1 MRQGFAST
9 APPAGPGQRH
19 LKRKATVAFLASCVA
34 LLLAAGPAPAQGL
47 LDANCPGPPNT
58 SVDPDPGD
66 RDVQTFTAQRTGSL
80 VRGETEISKLGG
92 AADWVM
98 QIVTTDGSG
107 TPTNNV
113 LASTT
118 IANASVPD
126 GDSRIVG
133 LFAPP
138 ASVVAGQQFGLLIA
152 RPGESY
158 TLRDQS
164 NAPCPGQEFFSASG
178 GPFMGEPIF
187 DFDFAVFVDPTNA
200 FTLGKAALNKKKGTA
215 TLNLTLPNPGDLTGS
230 GNGAKVSSTRAVTSK
245 SVGAGQAQ
253 LLIKA
258 KGTKKRKLNE
268 TGKVKV
274 AVAVTYTPTGGDP
287 NTQSVKVKLK
297 KKLKR

>member
-1 MRQGFAST
+1 MRQGIAST
-9 APPAGPGQRH
+9 APPAGRGQRD
-19 LKRKATVAFLASCVA
+19 LKRKAAVALLTGSGV
-34 LLLAAGPAPAQGL
+34 LLLAARPAPAQDL

-80 VRGETEISKLGG
+80 VRGETEISKPGG

-133 LFAPP
+133 LFASP
-138 ASVVAGQQFGLLIA
+138 ASVVAGQQLGLLIA
-152 RPGESY
+152 RSQGESY
-158 TLRDQS
+158 TLRDRS
-164 NAPCPGQEFFSASG
+164 DNPCPGQEFFSASG
-178 GPFMGEPIF
+178 GPFMAEPIF
-187 DFDFAVFVDPTNA
+187 DFVFAVFVKPTNA
-200 FTLGKAALNKKKGTA
+200 FTLGALALNKKKGTA
-215 TLNLTLPNPGDLTGS
+215 TLTVNVPNPGELTGS
-230 GNGAKVSSTRAVTSK
+230 GNGVNASSAGRAVISK

-258 KGTKKRKLNE
+258 KGKKKKQLNQK
-268 TGKVKV
+268 GKVKLSV
-274 AVAVTYTPTGGDP
+274 AATYTPTGGDP
-287 NTQSVKVKLK
+287 STQSVKVKLK
-297 KKLKR
+297 KTL

>member
-1 MRQGFAST
+1 MPQSPFSL
-9 APPAGPGQRH
+9 APWC
-19 LKRKATVAFLASCVA
+19 FS
-34 LLLAAGPAPAQGL
+34 LAAGPAPAQDL

-80 VRGETEISKLGG
+80 VRGETEISKPGG

-133 LFAPP
+133 LFASP
-138 ASVVAGQQFGLLIA
+138 ASVVAGQQLGLLIT

-164 NAPCPGQEFFSASG
+164 DAPCPGQEFFSVSG
-178 GPFMGEPIF
+178 GPFMAEPIF
-187 DFDFAVFVDPTNA
+187 DFVFAVFVKPSNA
-200 FTLGKAALNKKKGTA
+200 VTLGAITRNKKKGTA
-215 TLNLTLPNPGDLTGS
+215 TLTVNVPNHGELTGS
-230 GNGAKVSSTRAVTSK
+230 GKDVNVTGAAVISRTVTAPGDVK
-245 SVGAGQAQ
+245 
-253 LLIKA
+253 LTILA
-258 KGTKKRKLNE
+258 KGKKLRKLKD
-268 TGKVKV
+268 TGRVDV
-274 AVAVTYTPTGGDP
+274 TPRITYTPTGGDP
-287 NTQSVKVKLK
+287 STQSRKLK
-297 KKLKR
+297 LRKNR

>member
-1 MRQGFAST
+1 MRQGFVEHSST
-9 APPAGPGQRH
+9 GPGRGQRH
-19 LKRKATVAFLASCVA
+19 SKRKATVALLAGCVA

-58 SVDPDPGD
+58 SVDPDPCD

-133 LFAPP
+133 LFASP
-138 ASVVAGQQFGLLIA
+138 ASVVAGQQLGLLIA

-164 NAPCPGQEFFSASG
+164 DGPCPGQEFFSASG

-187 DFDFAVFVDPTNA
+187 DFDFAVFVKPTNA
-200 FTLGKAALNKKKGTA
+200 FTVGAITRNKKKGTA
-215 TLNLTLPNPGDLTGS
+215 TLTVNLPNPGELTGS
-230 GNGAKVSSTRAVTSK
+230 GQGVSAAGAAVTSK
-245 SVGAGQAQ
+245 SVTAGPAQ

-258 KGTKKRKLNE
+258 KGKKKRKLNE
-268 TGKVKV
+268 TGKVKLKV
-274 AVAVTYTPTGGDP
+274 AITYAPTGGDP
-287 NTQSVKVKLK
+287 STQSVKVKLK
-297 KKLKR
+297 KNL

>member
-9 APPAGPGQRH
+9 APPAGRGQRH
-19 LKRKATVAFLASCVA
+19 LKRKAAVALLAGSVV
-34 LLLAAGPAPAQGL
+34 LLLAAGPAPAQDL

-58 SVDPDPGD
+58 ATDPDPGD

-133 LFAPP
+133 LFASP
-138 ASVVAGQQFGLLIA
+138 ASVVAGQQLGLLIA

-158 TLRDQS
+158 TLRDRS
-164 NAPCPGQEFFSASG
+164 DDPCPGQEFFSASG
-178 GPFMGEPIF
+178 GPFMAEPIF
-187 DFDFAVFVDPTNA
+187 DFVFAVFVKPSNA
-200 FTLGKAALNKKKGTA
+200 VTLGAITRNKKKGTA
-215 TLNLTLPNPGDLTGS
+215 TLPVNVPNPGELTGS
-230 GNGAKVSSTRAVTSK
+230 GNGVKASSAGRAVISK

-258 KGTKKRKLNE
+258 KGKKKKQLNQK
-268 TGKVKV
+268 GKVKLS
-274 AVAVTYTPTGGDP
+274 VAVTYTPTGGDP
-287 NTQSVKVKLK
+287 STQSVKVKLK
-297 KKLKR
+297 KNL

>member
-1 MRQGFAST
+1 MGQGFASA
-9 APPAGPGQRH
+9 APPAGRGQRH
-19 LKRKATVAFLASCVA
+19 LKRKAALA
-34 LLLAAGPAPAQGL
+34 LLIGCGSLLLGAGPAPAQDL

-107 TPTNNV
+107 IPTNNV

-133 LFAPP
+133 LFASP
-138 ASVVAGQQFGLLIA
+138 ASVVAGQQFGLLIT

-158 TLRDQS
+158 TLRDRS
-164 NAPCPGQEFFSASG
+164 DNPCPGQEFFSASG
-178 GPFMGEPIF
+178 GPFMAEPIF
-187 DFDFAVFVDPTNA
+187 DFVFAVFVKPSNA
-200 FTLGKAALNKKKGTA
+200 VTLGAITRNKKKGTA
-215 TLNLTLPNPGDLTGS
+215 TLPVNVPNPGELTGS
-230 GNGAKVSSTRAVTSK
+230 GNGVKASSAGAVISK
-245 SVGAGQAQ
+245 SVSAGQAQ

-258 KGTKKRKLNE
+258 KGKKRKQLNQK
-268 TGKVKV
+268 GKVKLN
-274 AVAVTYTPTGGDP
+274 VAVTYTPTGGDP
-287 NTQSVKVKLK
+287 STQSVKVKLK
-297 KKLKR
+297 KL

>member
-1 MRQGFAST
+1 M
-9 APPAGPGQRH
+9 
-19 LKRKATVAFLASCVA
+19 KRKAAVAILTGCVA
-34 LLLAAGPAPAQGL
+34 LLLGAGPAPAQGL

-58 SVDPDPGD
+58 AVDPDPGD

-80 VRGETEISKLGG
+80 LRGETEISKLGG

-126 GDSRIVG
+126 GDSRIAG
-133 LFAPP
+133 LFASP

-158 TLRDQS
+158 TLRDRS
-164 NAPCPGQEFFSASG
+164 DNPCPGQEFFSASS
-178 GPFMGEPIF
+178 GPFMAEPIF
-187 DFDFAVFVDPTNA
+187 DFVFAIFVKPSNA
-200 FTLGKAALNKKKGTA
+200 VTLGAITRNKKKGTA
-215 TLNLTLPNPGDLTGS
+215 TLPVNVPNPGELTGS
-230 GNGAKVSSTRAVTSK
+230 GNGVKASSAGRAVISK

-258 KGTKKRKLNE
+258 KGKKKKQLNQE
-268 TGKVKV
+268 GKVKLS
-274 AVAVTYTPTGGDP
+274 VAVTYTPTGGDTS
-287 NTQSVKVKLK
+287 TQSVKVKLK
-297 KKLKR
+297 KKL